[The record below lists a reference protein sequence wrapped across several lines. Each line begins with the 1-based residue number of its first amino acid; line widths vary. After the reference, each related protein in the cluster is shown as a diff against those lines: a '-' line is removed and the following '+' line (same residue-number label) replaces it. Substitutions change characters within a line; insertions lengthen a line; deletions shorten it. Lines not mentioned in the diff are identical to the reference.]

1 MSPSELDALKEA
13 LAAGKVVAVPTDT
26 VYGLAVDPRLPDAV
40 DRVFALKQRPE
51 QFQLP
56 VLIADPDG
64 ALDLAEATAAAQR
77 LILRYWPG
85 PLTLVLPRRSAVELD
100 LGGDRA
106 TIGLRCPAH
115 SLLRELL
122 RSTGPLAVTSANRH
136 GEAPLRTADEV
147 REHFGSGVTAV
158 LDGGRCDGRPSTVV
172 SLTGTDARC
181 LREGALSF
189 AEIAAVAAGSEASG
203 RPGTGEARGCDDVT
217 Q

>member
-64 ALDLAEATAAAQR
+64 AVDLAEATAAAQR

-122 RSTGPLAVTSANRH
+122 RSTGPLAVDECEPPRGGASSHRRRGSRALRVRRH
-136 GEAPLRTADEV
+136 GRARRRQV
-147 REHFGSGVTAV
+147 RRPAV
-158 LDGGRCDGRPSTVV
+158 DGGLAHGHRCKMPAG
-172 SLTGTDARC
+172 G
-181 LREGALSF
+181 GAL
-189 AEIAAVAAGSEASG
+189 VRGDRRGSC
-203 RPGTGEARGCDDVT
+203 RL
-217 Q
+217 